1 MAYEIKVALFS
12 DDKICPCEL
21 SFCTSVYEIEVALF
35 SAEWSTAFEKKS
47 CSLFSW
53 VKCAIRNKS
62 CSFFSWE
69 KCPI

>member
-35 SAEWSTAFEKKS
+35 SAEWSTAFEKKVALYS
-47 CSLFSW
+47 G
-53 VKCAIRNKS
+53 
-62 CSFFSWE
+62 E
-69 KCPI
+69 

>member
-35 SAEWSTAFEKKS
+35 SAEWSTAFEKKL
-47 CSLFSW
+47 LFIQLSK
-53 VKCAIRNKS
+53 VCHKK
-62 CSFFSWE
+62 
-69 KCPI
+69 